1 MIYIQSGLSPTP
13 DLNHARI
20 GYENLTYGLAATAS
34 TSAAGHPAT
43 AATYPTTFEYWTPT
57 ALPATWV
64 VDLGGDKTVDYLGMV
79 GDMNGATI
87 QIQYSTGT
95 PTGEGSWTTYETR
108 ANLTDRI
115 NLFLLSPQVA
125 RYWRL
130 SFSVAFPLLAVVY
143 LGQTLAMQ
151 RKIYQ
156 GHTPLTLSRETE
168 LSNNMSEGGQY
179 LGRSIIRKGASTST
193 EWQHLRGDWYRAN
206 FDPFVKAVRTAPFF
220 IGWRPEQY
228 PAELGFVWTG
238 GDISPSITG
247 PRDFMSVGLSFQGL
261 INE

>member
-20 GYENLTYGLAATAS
+20 GYQNLTYGLTPTAS

-57 ALPATWV
+57 ALPATWS
-64 VDLGGDKTVDYLGMV
+64 VDLGSAKAVDYLGMV
-79 GDMNGATI
+79 GDMNGCTVAL
-87 QIQYSTGT
+87 QSSTDNST
-95 PTGEGSWTTYETR
+95 WTTQETR
-108 ANLTDRI
+108 TGLTDRI
-115 NLFLLSPQVA
+115 NLFLISSVTA

-130 SFSVAFPLLAVVY
+130 SVSVAFPLLSVVY
-143 LGQTLAMQ
+143 LGQALAMQ

-193 EWQHLRGDWYRAN
+193 EWQHLKADWYRAN
-206 FDPFVKAVRTAPFF
+206 FDPFVKSARTAPFF
-220 IGWRPEQY
+220 IGWRPQQY

-247 PRDFMSVGLSFQGL
+247 PRDFMSVGMSFQGL